1 MPLTPRTKRLV
12 QLRLHLLF
20 WGCVAI
26 LAATLGL
33 VALLSRDIRF
43 TRATAAPATAEQK
56 K

>member
-1 MPLTPRTKRLV
+1 MQLSPRTKRLI
-12 QLRLHLLF
+12 QFRLHLLF

-33 VALLSRDIRF
+33 MALLSRDIRF
-43 TRATAAPATAEQK
+43 TRGTSGPAPAEQK